1 MVHGNQWATS
11 TEISVATRILQSN
24 INIWL
29 RGRDGHNNICFT
41 KEEYINSS
49 LSRNV
54 DLLLHLNHFKL
65 HIKNYSEQNGFQFYS
80 TSIAIQQKSNEDKF
94 SKLNQIYKNKISK
107 GKKHEKRK
115 QPHEKSS
122 TSGKTIKLTKSNTNV
137 EQKNPTQNICLEL
150 FLMILKYLF
159 LL

>member
-1 MVHGNQWATS
+1 MVRGNQWATS

-29 RGRDGHNNICFT
+29 QGRDGHNNICFT

-65 HIKNYSEQNGFQFYS
+65 RINNSYSRTFKRF
-80 TSIAIQQKSNEDKF
+80 
-94 SKLNQIYKNKISK
+94 LYKI
-107 GKKHEKRK
+107 
-115 QPHEKSS
+115 
-122 TSGKTIKLTKSNTNV
+122 
-137 EQKNPTQNICLEL
+137 
-150 FLMILKYLF
+150 F
-159 LL
+159 